1 MPIQLLDDINRTISM
16 HTLLWNSVA
25 AIPKV
30 IRLWQRMCASEVNPD
45 RIVHSSAEWVRDLSV
60 MMVHFG
66 ADTPAHRIAGEQ
78 LAAVEKITGL
88 TPVLKVWSS
97 PVLMEWHWKQ
107 IEEVIGQELIDP
119 SVITLGQIESWGL
132 EKFQEELHS
141 IEVGLYDANFLP
153 AYSAFDHTRIPN
165 KQCNHYPDFLDALLP

>member
-30 IRLWQRMCASEVNPD
+30 IRMWQRMCASEVNPD

-66 ADTPAHRIAGEQ
+66 ADTPAQKLAGEQ

-119 SVITLGQIESWGL
+119 SVITLGQIESWEL
-132 EKFQEELHS
+132 EKFQDELHS
-141 IEVGLYDANFLP
+141 IEVTFRRADLLP
-153 AYSAFDHTRIPN
+153 AYFGFHLTHSKTSA
-165 KQCNHYPDFLDALLP
+165 L